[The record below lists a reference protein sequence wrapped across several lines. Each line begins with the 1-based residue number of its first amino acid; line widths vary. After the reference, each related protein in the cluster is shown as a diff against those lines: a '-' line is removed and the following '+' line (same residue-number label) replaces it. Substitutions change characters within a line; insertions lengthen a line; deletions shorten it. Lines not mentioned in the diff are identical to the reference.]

1 MVVEFNPIV
10 ARLGTAVVA
19 AKEER
24 TMMEGH
30 WELQTEVHF
39 GYHDPGCHESEND
52 CWGGG
57 CHAERC
63 LQKVAAEWC
72 AWQHENRCLPF

>member
-1 MVVEFNPIV
+1 MVVESNPMV
-10 ARLGTAVVA
+10 AKLGTVVAA

-24 TMMEGH
+24 TMMEEC
-30 WELQTEVHF
+30 WELQAEDHC
-39 GYHDPGCHESEND
+39 GYCVPLRGSGCHENENG

-63 LQKVAAEWC
+63 LQ
-72 AWQHENRCLPF
+72 